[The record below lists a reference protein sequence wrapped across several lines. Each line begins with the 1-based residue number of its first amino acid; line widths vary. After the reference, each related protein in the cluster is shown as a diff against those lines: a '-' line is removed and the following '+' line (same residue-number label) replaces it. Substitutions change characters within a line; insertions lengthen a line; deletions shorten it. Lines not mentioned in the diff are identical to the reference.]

1 MDCNTWPGDSDN
13 NNTVNNDDFLP
24 IGLFYNQ
31 IGMSRLSISNAWQA
45 WPSEDWDS
53 LQINGH
59 DIKHADCN
67 GDGIINDNDTLAV
80 NLNFSSVHAIAPQR
94 VINRNSPYL
103 YLSSNYSS
111 YLPGDWIDIDI
122 IAGTSTEPVSDLY
135 GIAFNVNYDAPL
147 VQPGTESLT
156 YPISWLGNPSVD
168 AIKFSRVDPLINT
181 AFGAVTRID
190 HTNRDGNGKIATLRF
205 KASSSITN
213 ISALNFSFSGYSAND
228 SAGNTVLFNDSVFTV
243 LIDPTATGI
252 TESNNIGSEI
262 NIYPNPYSD
271 HISISYSLTERSTVN
286 IEIYDAIGQKVQTIV
301 NITQPA
307 GVYSYDF
314 SAKELDMDAGIYF
327 VKISID
333 GKTTMKRI
341 VEMK

>member
-1 MDCNTWPGDSDN
+1 
-13 NNTVNNDDFLP
+13 V
-24 IGLFYNQ
+24 
-31 IGMSRLSISNAWQA
+31 
-45 WPSEDWDS
+45 
-53 LQINGH
+53 
-59 DIKHADCN
+59 
-67 GDGIINDNDTLAV
+67 INDNDTLAV
-80 NLNFSSVHAIAPQR
+80 NLNFSSVHAIAPQQ

-122 IAGTSTEPVSDLY
+122 MAGTSTEPVSDLY
-135 GIAFNVNYDAPL
+135 GIAFNVNYDASL

-156 YPISWLGNPSVD
+156 YPISWLGNISVD
-168 AIKFSRVDPLINT
+168 AIKFSRIDPMINT

-190 HTNRDGNGKIATLRF
+190 HMNRDGYGQIATLRF
-205 KASSSITN
+205 QASSSISN

-228 SAGNTVLFNDSVFTV
+228 SAGNSVLFNDSVFTI

-252 TESNNIGSEI
+252 TESSHSGSEI

-271 HISISYSLTERSTVN
+271 HTSISYSLVEKSDVN
-286 IEIYDAIGQKVQTIV
+286 IEVYNAVGQKIHTII
-301 NITQPA
+301 NITQNS
-307 GVYSYDF
+307 GHYGYDF
-314 SAKELDMDAGIYF
+314 SSKKLGMDSGIYF
-327 VKISID
+327 VKITIN